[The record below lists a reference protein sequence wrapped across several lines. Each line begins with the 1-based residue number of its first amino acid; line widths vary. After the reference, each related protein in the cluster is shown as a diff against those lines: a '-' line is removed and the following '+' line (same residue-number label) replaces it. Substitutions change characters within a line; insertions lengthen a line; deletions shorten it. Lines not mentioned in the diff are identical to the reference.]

1 MLTDR
6 ELIEYAE
13 RMVRQVRPPLLD
25 LCQRFLQLTSQSG
38 DAKPKFDKTA
48 YQKLYMRTWRQ
59 RKAQAAALSS

>member
-25 LCQRFLQLTSQSG
+25 LCQRFLQLTAQSG
-38 DAKPKFDKTA
+38 DAKPKFDKVA
-48 YQKLYMRTWRQ
+48 YMRTYMRDWRQ
-59 RKAQAAALSS
+59 RQAQAANPSS